1 MQDAPTLKLPS
12 WPARVLSRYRGRQ
25 DAAKN
30 DDTSGG
36 GSSSS
41 TEDVDADAK
50 KSPDM
55 FGSEPS
61 YQRLPQPGAPVSR
74 FRQRRVR
81 WALCGA
87 VAFGT
92 VTIILLSTL
101 LSRHAVDGLD
111 TLFKVRFVY
120 LFIYLID

>member
-12 WPARVLSRYRGRQ
+12 WPVRVLSHFRGRQ
-25 DAAKN
+25 GAAKD
-30 DDTSGG
+30 DDTTSG
-36 GSSSS
+36 SSS
-41 TEDVDADAK
+41 TEDVDPEAK

-61 YQRLPQPGAPVSR
+61 YQRLEPPAAPVSR

-87 VAFGT
+87 LLFGT

-101 LSRHAVDGLD
+101 LTRHSVDGLD
-111 TLFKVRFVY
+111 TLFKVRFIY
-120 LFIYLID
+120 FID